1 MNKLSRK
8 TLFLTDMDGTL
19 TKGSV
24 VLDHAGYLIEKGF
37 IQDDG
42 SYQAWKLDVKNEK
55 LIVAVAENYRYQL
68 IGRKVEE
75 LDVEGFIANE
85 IANESKWYSTL
96 QVLKEAKAQGHEVVI
111 VSGSADF
118 LVQELVSQL
127 GFQGVGST
135 YLVDENDCITG
146 EVVGMFGM
154 NAKDEWIQNNIAL
167 STYERVVGLGDT
179 ASDYGIFKHC
189 EYNILVEPTS
199 ETMEFMLKVGA
210 TINEIKHS

>member
-37 IQDDG
+37 IKDDG
-42 SYQAWKLDVKNEK
+42 SYKAWKLDVKNEK
-55 LIVAVAENYRYQL
+55 LIVAVAENYRHQITGL
-68 IGRKVEE
+68 KVSDLHVKEFVSE
-75 LDVEGFIANE
+75 YIKKDV
-85 IANESKWYSTL
+85 WYSTL
-96 QVLKEAKAQGHEVVI
+96 DNLKEEKEVFGNEVI
-111 VSGSADF
+111 IISGSADY
-118 LVQELVSQL
+118 LVKEVARQL
-127 GFQGVGST
+127 GFKGIGSKYIEKNGVLTGSVIG
-135 YLVDENDCITG
+135 L
-146 EVVGMFGM
+146 FGM
-154 NAKDEWIQNNIAL
+154 EAKDIWITNNVNKQD
-167 STYERVVGLGDT
+167 YEGLIGLGDT